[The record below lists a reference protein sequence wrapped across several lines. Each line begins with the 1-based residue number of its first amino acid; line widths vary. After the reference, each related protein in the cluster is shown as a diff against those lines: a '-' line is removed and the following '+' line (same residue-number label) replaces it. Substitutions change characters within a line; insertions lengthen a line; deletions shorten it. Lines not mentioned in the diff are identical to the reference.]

1 MHIYLNASEIAGL
14 INKNKYN
21 PPKDVI
27 YDILCRVKKEKNKS
41 DNNKLEVINK
51 TELLELLQFFQQSQ
65 LIDNTLCA
73 QYKNDIKNNKT
84 NDITEI
90 SKAIL
95 NKVSEKSVKTKC
107 TDESKK
113 LQNNIEN
120 NLKKVMKNKNI
131 DKVNQYLTGH
141 INKTRGIVNENKIIE
156 KYEKK
161 NNTKIKDNNSKLY
174 KMKLFDIDIH
184 SIYICGKI
192 DGIENNSLIEI
203 KNRRNRLFEFIPLYE
218 KIQTEIYF
226 RLTNLTQGKLIQNY
240 NDTQSSFDI
249 QSDDEL
255 WNTYGGESGSQGTGT
270 AESEYAE
277 QCL

>member
-21 PPKDVI
+21 PQEDVI
-27 YDILCRVKKEKNKS
+27 YDILCRIKKEKNKS
-41 DNNKLEVINK
+41 DNNKLEIINK

-65 LIDNTLCA
+65 LIDNALCA

-90 SKAIL
+90 SKAVL
-95 NKVSEKSVKTKC
+95 NKVSEKSVKTQS
-107 TDESKK
+107 TSESKK
-113 LQNNIEN
+113 LQNNIED

-131 DKVNQYLTGH
+131 DKVNEYLTGH
-141 INKTRGIVNENKIIE
+141 INKNRGIVNENKIIE

-161 NNTKIKDNNSKLY
+161 NNTTISDNNSKLY
-174 KMKLFDIDIH
+174 KMKLFDISSH

-240 NDTQSSFDI
+240 NDTQSIFDI
-249 QSDDEL
+249 HSDDEL
-255 WNTYGGESGSQGTGT
+255 WNTILSELTDACNIIISQ
-270 AESEYAE
+270 
-277 QCL
+277 L

>member
-1 MHIYLNASEIAGL
+1 MIKPNYLNFYYFSNNLNLL
-14 INKNKYN
+14 I
-21 PPKDVI
+21 I
-27 YDILCRVKKEKNKS
+27 QLCE
-41 DNNKLEVINK
+41 
-51 TELLELLQFFQQSQ
+51 
-65 LIDNTLCA
+65 

-90 SKAIL
+90 SKTVL
-95 NKVSEKSVKTKC
+95 NKVSEKSVKTNC

-113 LQNNIEN
+113 LQNNIQA

-131 DKVNQYLTGH
+131 DKVNEYLTGH

-174 KMKLFDIDIH
+174 KMKLFDIEPH

-240 NDTQSSFDI
+240 NDTQSIFDI

-255 WNTYGGESGSQGTGT
+255 WNTILSELMDDNIIISQ
-270 AESEYAE
+270 
-277 QCL
+277 L